1 MAKPA
6 DASLRWHDVVKTT
19 GHLLCGFFLASF
31 DWLKTLKFFFVHQN
45 FPGQYLHIVRS
56 LLADNEAAP
65 GTHEIVF
72 MTEPNTNVMN
82 GVRKVTY
89 ARPPKVLDAA
99 HRDAK
104 EFESAMRR
112 AENCAKGAQQIKRLG
127 FLPDIIIGH
136 HGWGELLN
144 LTDVFPGVP
153 ILGYFEFYYSVTG
166 GDVNFDPEFPMSPDF
181 FSAVRAKNGINHL
194 ALSLNQH
201 GQVPTRWQMSTYP
214 AWARERMH
222 LLEEG
227 VDLETCAPD
236 PGLRKRPLQSV
247 GFSVSPKQKLIT
259 YVARNLEPYRGFH
272 TFMRALPIV
281 LAARPDMVVSMV
293 GGDEISYGAP
303 PPEGTWR
310 EVLMTELR
318 GRLDFSRVHFPGKI
332 PYEQHLAL
340 LKRSDAHVYLSYPFV
355 ASWSLREALAC
366 GCLVIGA
373 DSPTV
378 TEFVHGGENG
388 YVTPSLDH
396 EALAATILTALED
409 GKTGAKLRQNARA
422 YAEEHLDLKDYL
434 RRYRAL
440 IEQVSGK
447 VLLPAAQPAKTAKP
461 ARPRKSRAA

>member
-1 MAKPA
+1 M
-6 DASLRWHDVVKTT
+6 
-19 GHLLCGFFLASF
+19 
-31 DWLKTLKFFFVHQN
+31 KFFFVHQN

-56 LLADNEAAP
+56 LLADNEARP

-72 MTEPNTNVMN
+72 MTEPNSNHLN

-89 ARPPKVLDAA
+89 ARTPKVLEEA
-99 HRDAK
+99 HRDAR
-104 EFESAMRR
+104 EFESAARR
-112 AENCAKGAQQIKRLG
+112 AENCAAGAKQIKKLG
-127 FLPDIIIGH
+127 FVPDIIIGH

-153 ILGYFEFYYSVTG
+153 ILGYFEFYYKVEG
-166 GDVNFDPEFPMSPDF
+166 GDVNFDPEFPMVPDF
-181 FSAVRAKNGINHL
+181 FSTVRAKNAINHL

-214 AWARERMH
+214 DWAQRNMH

-227 VDLETCAPD
+227 VDLDICRPD
-236 PGLRKRPLQSV
+236 PAARKRTLQSV
-247 GFSVSPKQKLIT
+247 GFTVSPKQKLIT

-281 LAARPDMVVSMV
+281 LAARPDVVVSMV

-318 GRLDFSRVHFPGKI
+318 GKLDFSRVHFPGKI

-366 GCLVIGA
+366 GCLVIGGDTA
-373 DSPTV
+373 TV
-378 TEFVHGGENG
+378 TEFVHAGENG

-396 EALAATILTALED
+396 EKLAATILNALED
-409 GKTGAKLRQNARA
+409 SKTGTKLRQNARA
-422 YAEEHLDLKDYL
+422 YAERHLDLKDYL
-434 RRYRAL
+434 DRYRAL

-447 VLLPAAQPAKTAKP
+447 ILLPAQTVPAAAPKP
-461 ARPRKSRAA
+461 SRPRKPRAA